1 VKKGTNDDHMAM
13 KLKLTGKKSSDI
25 TKKKKFELKM
35 KGKSKGAK
43 TVGEGFDEE
52 VMGMLDS

>member
-1 VKKGTNDDHMAM
+1 MAM